1 MNVASTGT
9 DPMEQIAMSA
19 IKRSNDQQEING
31 QNALALIQSAAP
43 EQLASNQATQ
53 VVGEV
58 TGGSIDTYA

>member
-1 MNVASTGT
+1 MNVSSAGGNPL
-9 DPMEQIAMSA
+9 DQIAMSA
-19 IKRSNDQQEING
+19 IKRSNDQTETNG

-43 EQLASNQATQ
+43 EQLSSPPTQ